1 MYNVRTMPSETHDP
15 TRHDAYADAIR
26 AWRAERARGRA
37 VDRDYEPDVLAP
49 PPCFGPNDD
58 GDAARSP
65 TVRSILL
72 SENAGSNDPITPE
85 RLQAALTATV
95 RQFTH
100 GRALR
105 ALLNEADIAALLV
118 AHDEGAFTWRRLA
131 NAVYTQGVTRHTHFA
146 IINRAR
152 VE

>member
-1 MYNVRTMPSETHDP
+1 MNRETHDTIP
-15 TRHDAYADAIR
+15 HDAYADAIK
-26 AWRAERARGRA
+26 AWHAERAQGRA

-49 PPCFGPNDD
+49 PPCFGPNDA
-58 GDAARSP
+58 GDAAGSP

-85 RLQAALTATV
+85 RLQAALTATA

-131 NAVYTQGVTRHTHFA
+131 NAMHMQGVTRHSHFE

>member
-1 MYNVRTMPSETHDP
+1 MNRETHDT
-15 TRHDAYADAIR
+15 TRNDAYADAIK

-37 VDRDYEPDVLAP
+37 VERDYEPDVLAP

-65 TVRSILL
+65 TVRSILM

-85 RLQAALTATV
+85 RLQAALTATA

-105 ALLNEADIAALLV
+105 ALLNEADIATLLV

-131 NAVYTQGVTRHTHFA
+131 NAMHMQGVTRHTHFE